1 MMPSTGREYFTG
13 LFRDWSEVHSDL
25 TRVDDFREWVL
36 KLALKQRALRHVKR
50 HGRHSLQMSSS
61 RSVCISDRI
70 DLPVDC
76 DTENL
81 VGHGLDMEDDVWTT
95 TVSRLGLV
103 DDLVGWGFVQTKL
116 VVEDVW
122 ADVATRMK
130 LVDDQPVF
138 GYV

>member
-25 TRVDDFREWVL
+25 TRVDDFREWDV
-36 KLALKQRALRHVKR
+36 AV
-50 HGRHSLQMSSS
+50 
-61 RSVCISDRI
+61 
-70 DLPVDC
+70 
-76 DTENL
+76 E
-81 VGHGLDMEDDVWTT
+81 GHGLDMEDDVWTT